1 MSTKKRKIDN
11 EIIAFSLFNAI
22 ICFFS
27 IWKYSKYEIINMNIV
42 DICYSIFSHSHSK
55 FNIKENKIMKS

>member
-22 ICFFS
+22 ICFFFT
-27 IWKYSKYEIINMNIV
+27 WKYSKYEIINMNIV
-42 DICYSIFSHSHSK
+42 DICYSIFSHLHSK
-55 FNIKENKIMKS
+55 FNIKKTLVVL